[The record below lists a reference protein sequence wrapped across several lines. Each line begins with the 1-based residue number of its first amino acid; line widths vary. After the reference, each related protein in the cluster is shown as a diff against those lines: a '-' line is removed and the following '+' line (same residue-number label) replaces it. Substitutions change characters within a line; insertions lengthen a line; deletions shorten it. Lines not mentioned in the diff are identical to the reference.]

1 MPFGQLLPACQA
13 ALAAYATPQLD
24 LEYGLNLIA
33 LNLIFVAPFLFAYD
47 ALELQLLLQ

>member
-1 MPFGQLLPACQA
+1 MLFEQLQPAFQA
-13 ALAAYATPQLD
+13 ALTACAAPQLD

-33 LNLIFVAPFLFAYD
+33 LNLIFVALFLFAYD